1 MAGYTLQ
8 SFNTETNK
16 LVKKNLSASGKSWL
30 KAQHGTQYQVV
41 DQLTGQTPK
50 KQLLRKKG
58 KNLIVEVDGQPVVTL
73 QDFYAHAE
81 GQRDPIYRVTGSC
94 GTDDT
99 QALDKA
105 KNSEIAEDVVGGS
118 SSGSSAP
125 AGDGVVWQADAARCA
140 IEKPSDLAGLDAA
153 QAGADAS
160 QGLSQTQL
168 IGLGLG
174 ALLVGGGATAIAS
187 GGGGGGS
194 STQTTA
200 TAPTQPAAPQLT
212 SVADDVPGMVGN
224 LQSGA
229 TTNDSQPTLLFT
241 AAAGS
246 TVKVYDGGTFL
257 GNAIEGPAGTF
268 TFTPTAPLAD
278 GPHSLTATATNAN
291 GTSAPT
297 AAFELVV
304 DTTIPLNADGALT
317 AVAGN
322 DTGALGDNIT
332 SDNTPEIS
340 GVTVPDSTVSVVVN
354 GQTYQTTADTTTGA
368 WSIVTATL
376 PDGQYTPVITVTDP
390 SNRTITAD
398 GTPLTIDTTAPLT
411 PVVIALTAN
420 TLTPTITGTAKVGA
434 GETLNV
440 TVSGATYTV
449 TPDSNGVWSLSLAT
463 AIPSSGALQPL
474 VDGQSYSVAAVVTD
488 LAGNT
493 SSDSTSSELT
503 INLDA
508 PSVTISESPF
518 GVSAAEAASV
528 GGTPVVTALPTSAH
542 AGDVVNTVVTKPGGA
557 TFTLST
563 VLSQADVD
571 AGTISQIIPTS
582 DLTVDGAWT
591 TSTTITDPV
600 TQVTGPAAP
609 GGFVLDTAAPA
620 TPTTNLP
627 ESSNGINATEAASA
641 GGTPLVT
648 TLPSG
653 LVAGD
658 VVTSVVTKPDGTT
671 LTLSTVLTAA
681 DINAGTISQII
692 PTAELDQQGYWST
705 STTIADQAG
714 NTSAPAPGSFTLDT
728 AAPGISLTRVV
739 DDVAG
744 ITGQLLNN
752 ALTNDNKP
760 TLTFAAAPGSTVEVF
775 DGTNSL
781 GVATEGPAGVFTLT
795 PVTAL
800 SNGAHSFTAKA
811 TDAAGNTSAPTA
823 PFVLNIDADA
833 PDPFTTSIPEGALVN
848 AAEKSSVGGTPVEI
862 TLPADAQAGD
872 VVKTIVTKPDGT
884 TMTLTTVLTAAD
896 ITAGTISQVIST
908 AALSQEGAWSTSTTI
923 TDAAGNSTTAPTV
936 GFTLDTTASLSLT
949 SVVDDVAGLTGAL
962 SSTNLTNDK
971 RPTLTYA
978 ADPGST
984 VTIYD
989 NGVSIGTAVAN
1000 GSGVATFIPTS
1011 DLADGSHSFTASS
1024 VDPAGNAA
1032 AITTPFVLVIDGTPP
1047 SAPSLA
1053 TPEGPLVDLTEKA
1066 DGTPIV
1072 ITLPAD
1078 AKVGDIVTTTVT
1090 KPGGVTLTYTHTLVA
1105 GDLPVSQGG
1114 TLADGATY
1122 TITETIPAADLNADG
1137 AWSVSS
1143 KVTDVAG
1150 NSSSAG
1156 TSSFT
1161 LSTTGVAISSAQV
1174 VSSSTS
1180 NQTIT
1185 ETFTSGSSSYFTF
1198 SATGNASISVTGA
1211 GLGSNFA
1218 TDGRALGINNNS
1230 QGTAQSGETRV
1241 TAVTGMTMH
1250 SISFRYY
1257 DLQKQDK
1264 TISVYDANN
1273 ELIST
1278 YTLPQTGSPRNL
1290 EFSTGSL
1297 SPAAKYFTITGGD
1310 LDWFTVDNLS
1320 VNATV
1325 TTSTSHTVASGGSVV
1340 STTPTISGTLTHAMN
1355 VGETVHVFKDGV
1367 DVGTATVSGTAWTYN
1382 ASIATGSTNNFV
1394 AKVLTSSNEL
1404 VSSSSSFTITQ
1415 SATGTTPLA
1424 LDLNGDGV
1432 QTIAAEQGV
1441 SFDLDN
1447 TGTAYQVG
1455 WIDSNDALLAIDLNR
1470 DGQINDGS
1478 ELFGSGTM
1486 LADGS
1491 KAQTGWQALAQYDL
1505 NQDLLID
1512 QHDVIFSSLQVW
1524 QDANSDGRTDAGELK
1539 TLAELGIVSISLNH
1553 NDQAVQQNGNTLQH
1567 FSSFHTADGQAHE
1580 VVDAWFAVQQIVEM
1594 QQQIQ
1599 NATPIING

>member
-94 GTDDT
+94 GADDT

-105 KNSEIAEDVVGGS
+105 KNSEIAEDIVGGA

-160 QGLSQTQL
+160 QGLSETQL

-194 STQTTA
+194 SSQPTA

-246 TVKVYDGGTFL
+246 MVKVYDGGAFL
-257 GNAIEGPAGTF
+257 GNAVEGPAGTF

-304 DTTIPLNADGALT
+304 DTIIPLNADGALT

-332 SDNTPEIS
+332 GDNTPEIS
-340 GVTVPDSTVSVVVN
+340 GVTVPGSTVSVVVN
-354 GQTYQTTADTTTGA
+354 GQTYQTTADATTGA

-390 SNRTITAD
+390 SNRTVTAD

-420 TLTPTITGTAKVGA
+420 TLTPTITGTAIVGA

-449 TPDSNGVWSLSLAT
+449 TPDSNGVWSLNLAT

-493 SSDSTSSELT
+493 STDSTSSELT
-503 INLDA
+503 INLGA

-528 GGTPVVTALPTSAH
+528 GGTPVVTALPSSAH

-582 DLTVDGAWT
+582 DLTVDGPWT

-671 LTLSTVLTAA
+671 LTLSTVITAA

-795 PVTAL
+795 PATAL
-800 SNGAHSFTAKA
+800 SDGAHSFTAKA
-811 TDAAGNTSAPTA
+811 TDAAGNTSAPTT

-862 TLPADAQAGD
+862 PLPADAQAGD

-1011 DLADGSHSFTASS
+1011 DLTDGSHSFTASS

-1032 AITTPFVLVIDGTPP
+1032 AITTPFVLEIDGTPP

-1090 KPGGVTLTYTHTLVA
+1090 KPGGATLTYTHTLVA

-1114 TLADGATY
+1114 TLADGGTY

-1156 TSSFT
+1156 TSGFT

-1174 VSSSTS
+1174 VSTTIGSGSVTDTCE
-1180 NQTIT
+1180 TIT
-1185 ETFTSGSSSYFTF
+1185 GTSSQYFNLSSAGSNADVSMGAGFGSGSCMKFNLANNTSAQTGDIVLTTKNGLNLTSMTF
-1198 SATGNASISVTGA
+1198 
-1211 GLGSNFA
+1211 
-1218 TDGRALGINNNS
+1218 
-1230 QGTAQSGETRV
+1230 Q
-1241 TAVTGMTMH
+1241 
-1250 SISFRYY
+1250 YY
-1257 DLQKQDK
+1257 DLLTAK
-1264 TISVYDANN
+1264 TISFYNGSTQVYSTTLAANAGTPN
-1273 ELIST
+1273 T
-1278 YTLPQTGSPRNL
+1278 N
-1290 EFSTGSL
+1290 FSTGTL
-1297 SPAAKYFTITGGD
+1297 STFNKVVISGGD
-1310 LDWFTVDNLS
+1310 LDYFNIDTIVM
-1320 VNATV
+1320 NASNVTTTV
-1325 TTSTSHTVASGGSVV
+1325 TNTVNTNSSVV
-1340 STTPTISGTLTHAMN
+1340 STTPTLSGTLTHALN
-1355 VGETVHVFKDGV
+1355 AGETVHVFKDGV

-1512 QHDVIFSSLQVW
+1512 QHDAIFASLQVW

-1539 TLAELGIVSISLNH
+1539 TLAELGIVSISLDH

-1567 FSSFHTADGQAHE
+1567 FSSYQTADGQAHE

-1599 NATPIING
+1599 NATPIIHG